1 MGVKYFVNNNEYF
14 FMCQSNGDFP
24 CLLTAKYSSPCR
36 YVVNVLL
43 VLLLTCALP
52 SLPGVAESVWHYVVP
67 SATSAFGY
75 KDLMNQCNLI
85 YWAWLGLLTPAFAGS
100 GGQMALAQVSSWSP
114 G

>member
-1 MGVKYFVNNNEYF
+1 MGVKYFVIKKYSLLL
-14 FMCQSNGDFP
+14 CQSNGDFP

-52 SLPGVAESVWHYVVP
+52 SLPSVAESVWHYVVP

-75 KDLMNQCNLI
+75 KDLMNLI
-85 YWAWLGLLTPAFAGS
+85 PK
-100 GGQMALAQVSSWSP
+100 P
-114 G
+114 

>member
-1 MGVKYFVNNNEYF
+1 MGVKYFVIKKYSLLL
-14 FMCQSNGDFP
+14 CQSNGDFP
-24 CLLTAKYSSPCR
+24 CLLTAKFSSPCR

-75 KDLMNQCNLI
+75 KDLMNLI
-85 YWAWLGLLTPAFAGS
+85 PK
-100 GGQMALAQVSSWSP
+100 P
-114 G
+114 